1 MEVLKQATA
10 VPIFATVIWL
20 AWVLAQ
26 TRGATGVAALLGM
39 FLLLAIAGWVLGRWP
54 ARRVPGLVAALVVLA
69 AVASGV
75 YRALGAVV
83 AGGGGQVS
91 RRGAA
96 GVCGFYGELVP
107 ELPGE

>member
-26 TRGATGVAALLGM
+26 TAGATGVATSYWLL

-54 ARRVPGLVAALVVLA
+54 G
-69 AVASGV
+69 
-75 YRALGAVV
+75 
-83 AGGGGQVS
+83 
-91 RRGAA
+91 
-96 GVCGFYGELVP
+96 
-107 ELPGE
+107 